1 MKAGDIAPDFE
12 LADDDRPRRSLSG
25 LLADGPVVLF
35 FYPLASSGG
44 CTQESC
50 HFRDLASEFAAVGAQ
65 RVGISADSVE
75 KQHTFSDRATPSTTP
90 CSPTRTAPS
99 PSSSAP
105 SVRGCR
111 PLPVKRKT
119 FVIDTDRTVLEVI
132 GSEMKFDLHA
142 DDALKTLRERQRRLI
157 GQPLPPVA
165 SRRLEGRRVTS
176 RGPPARAAAAGTPRC
191 GARTRRSPARC
202 DIDFSVSSLPVTRL
216 SR

>member
-12 LADDDRPRRSLSG
+12 LADDTGARRTLSG

-75 KQHTFSDRATPSTTP
+75 RQHTFSTTHSFDYP
-90 CSPTRTAPS
+90 LLSDPDGAVAKQFGAKRSWLPA
-99 PSSSAP
+99 
-105 SVRGCR
+105 
-111 PLPVKRKT
+111 LPVKRKT

-142 DDALKTLRERQRRLI
+142 DDALKTLRERQ
-157 GQPLPPVA
+157 
-165 SRRLEGRRVTS
+165 
-176 RGPPARAAAAGTPRC
+176 
-191 GARTRRSPARC
+191 GA
-202 DIDFSVSSLPVTRL
+202 
-216 SR
+216 

>member
-12 LADDDRPRRSLSG
+12 LADDTGARRTLSA

-75 KQHTFSDRATPSTTP
+75 RQHTFSTTHSFDYP
-90 CSPTRTAPS
+90 LLSDPDGAVAKQFGAKRSWLPA
-99 PSSSAP
+99 
-105 SVRGCR
+105 
-111 PLPVKRKT
+111 LPVKRKT

-142 DDALKTLRERQRRLI
+142 DDALKTLRERQ
-157 GQPLPPVA
+157 
-165 SRRLEGRRVTS
+165 
-176 RGPPARAAAAGTPRC
+176 
-191 GARTRRSPARC
+191 GA
-202 DIDFSVSSLPVTRL
+202 
-216 SR
+216 

>member
-1 MKAGDIAPDFE
+1 MKAGDTAPDFE
-12 LADDDRPRRSLSG
+12 LADDTGTRRTLSA

-75 KQHTFSDRATPSTTP
+75 RQHTFSTTHSFDYP
-90 CSPTRTAPS
+90 LLSDPDGAVAKQFGAKRSWLPA
-99 PSSSAP
+99 
-105 SVRGCR
+105 
-111 PLPVKRKT
+111 LPVKRKT

-142 DDALKTLRERQRRLI
+142 DDALKTLRERQ
-157 GQPLPPVA
+157 
-165 SRRLEGRRVTS
+165 
-176 RGPPARAAAAGTPRC
+176 
-191 GARTRRSPARC
+191 GA
-202 DIDFSVSSLPVTRL
+202 
-216 SR
+216 

>member
-12 LADDDRPRRSLSG
+12 LADDTGTRRTLSA

-75 KQHTFSDRATPSTTP
+75 RQHTFSTTHSFDYP
-90 CSPTRTAPS
+90 LLSDPDGAVAKQFGAKRSWLPA
-99 PSSSAP
+99 
-105 SVRGCR
+105 
-111 PLPVKRKT
+111 LPVKRKT

-142 DDALKTLRERQRRLI
+142 DDALTTLRERQ
-157 GQPLPPVA
+157 
-165 SRRLEGRRVTS
+165 
-176 RGPPARAAAAGTPRC
+176 
-191 GARTRRSPARC
+191 GA
-202 DIDFSVSSLPVTRL
+202 
-216 SR
+216 